1 LYQILI
7 NTLNYWQILPD
18 LPFFIMSKDDF
29 SDNKKQYWTKEE
41 AVINIQKYC
50 VFQER
55 CHREVRYKLIEH
67 AIYGDLVEEII
78 SDLISNNFLDEE
90 RFARTFARGKFRM
103 KQWGRNKIK
112 QELKIRD
119 ISSYSIKAAMS
130 EIDEQEYLNTLK
142 QLLSKKERT
151 TQFKNQY
158 DRLKKLCD
166 YALSKGYEYE
176 LIAKLIGK

>member
-1 LYQILI
+1 M
-7 NTLNYWQILPD
+7 P
-18 LPFFIMSKDDF
+18 KDEY
-29 SDNKKQYWTKEE
+29 SDKKKQFWSKEE
-41 AVINIQKYC
+41 AVLNIQKYC
-50 VFQER
+50 AFQER

-67 AIYGDLVEEII
+67 AIYGDLLEEII

-119 ISSYSIKAAMS
+119 VSSYSIKAAMT
-130 EIDEQEYLNTLK
+130 EIDPNEYIEVLINLI
-142 QLLSKKERT
+142 SKKERT
-151 TQFKNQY
+151 TTFKNQF
-158 DRLKKLCD
+158 DKKKKLTD

-176 LIAKLIGK
+176 LIAEIIGKR